1 MTHFEF
7 VSVAAALIYAL
18 AIGKLTSGIAMS
30 LQTNKFYWIHAVW
43 MIGLLLVCVLQWWGI
58 WGMRTIEWTPLSFL
72 WLLMMPGLLL
82 IRSSLL
88 VGADP
93 NSIESY
99 ETHFYRIRIRFF
111 ALSVLTGCQVLVG
124 TWVLYEEPASTFRP
138 IQAQGLIILS
148 VSIIGLISPRR
159 SIHGAIA
166 LSSVIAPIVG
176 FSIL

>member
-30 LQTNKFYWIHAVW
+30 LQTNKFYWVHAVW

-72 WLLMMPGLLL
+72 WLLTLPGLQL
-82 IRSSLL
+82 IRSTVL
-88 VGADP
+88 VGPDP

-99 ETHFYRIRIRFF
+99 ETYFYKTRIHFF
-111 ALSVLTGCQVLVG
+111 ALTVLTGCQVLASS
-124 TWVLYEEPASTFRP
+124 WILSEEPASTFQP
-138 IQAQGLIILS
+138 AHGQGLMIII
-148 VSIIGLISPRR
+148 VAIIGLISPRR

-166 LSSVIAPIVG
+166 ISSIVAPIVG
-176 FSIL
+176 FAIL

>member
-18 AIGKLTSGIAMS
+18 VIGKLASGIATS
-30 LQTNKFYWIHAVW
+30 LQTNKFYWVHAVW

-124 TWVLYEEPASTFRP
+124 SWILYEGPISTFKP

-166 LSSVIAPIVG
+166 LFSIIAPIVS

>member
-18 AIGKLTSGIAMS
+18 AIGKLTSGIATS
-30 LQTNKFYWIHAVW
+30 LQVNRFYWIHALW

-58 WGMRTIEWTPLSFL
+58 WGMRTIEWTPISFL
-72 WLLMMPGLLL
+72 WLLMLPGLLL
-82 IRSSLL
+82 IRATLL

-99 ETHFYRIRIRFF
+99 ETHFFQVRVRFF
-111 ALSVLTGCQVLVG
+111 TLTVLTGCQLFA
-124 TWVLYEEPASTFRP
+124 TSWILYEEPVSTLRP
-138 IQAQGLIILS
+138 AHAQGLII
-148 VSIIGLISPRR
+148 IIIAVLGLISTRR

-166 LSSVIAPIVG
+166 FSSIIAPIVG
-176 FSIL
+176 FAIL